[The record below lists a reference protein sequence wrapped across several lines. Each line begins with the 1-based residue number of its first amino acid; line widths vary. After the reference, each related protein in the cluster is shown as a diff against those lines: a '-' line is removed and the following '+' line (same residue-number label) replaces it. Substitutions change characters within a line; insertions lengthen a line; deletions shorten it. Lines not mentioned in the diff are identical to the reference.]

1 MSTKLLFSSAPY
13 IGGMSKKKEEK
24 TKLRMYD
31 SQIDAIRQLRW
42 IREMNGLTQE
52 DVAKKMGITNFYVSR
67 IENGKIVLR
76 MSTLRRYALA
86 CGAKI
91 SFAVSEA

>member
-1 MSTKLLFSSAPY
+1 
-13 IGGMSKKKEEK
+13 MSKKKEEK

-31 SQIDAIRQLRW
+31 SQIDAIRRLRW

>member
-1 MSTKLLFSSAPY
+1 MPAPY
-13 IGGMSKKKEEK
+13 IGGMTKKEEK